1 MKYPLVTPLQVR
13 KPRAKET
20 PKKPITRSSTAE
32 GCCVQAQYPPEAQAK
47 VLQANLPPLKQPKAA
62 KPQQSLIRC

>member
-1 MKYPLVTPLQVR
+1 MKHPLVTPLQVR
-13 KPRAKET
+13 KPRAKEADHKVEH
-20 PKKPITRSSTAE
+20 PE